1 MRIRFKHGSTANRGE
16 SLWRERIVGTIWRS
30 RSIRIMV
37 IEIAR
42 MMFYDQANFWDKIGT
57 KYLEYVDM
65 TQSPEAVW
73 TQSLVELLVRP

>member
-1 MRIRFKHGSTANRGE
+1 
-16 SLWRERIVGTIWRS
+16 
-30 RSIRIMV
+30 MV